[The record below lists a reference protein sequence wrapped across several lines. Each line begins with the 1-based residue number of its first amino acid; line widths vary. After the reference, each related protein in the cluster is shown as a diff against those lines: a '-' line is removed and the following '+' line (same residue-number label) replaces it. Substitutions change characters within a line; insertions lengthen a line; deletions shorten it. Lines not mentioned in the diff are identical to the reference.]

1 MKALA
6 FTLGLL
12 AVACTPSANNAKK
25 NTPSTTP
32 TTDRVYTISCESTG
46 GEWVSY
52 LTKRHPYNSY
62 GARSGIWS
70 FLTVE
75 GQSVFATNCSAIF
88 KAE

>member
-6 FTLGLL
+6 FTLLALL
-12 AVACTPSANNAKK
+12 LGACTTSNDAIVQA
-25 NTPSTTP
+25 TPSTTR
-32 TTDRVYTISCESTG
+32 TKNRVYTISCEIG
-46 GEWVSY
+46 GEWVDY
-52 LTKRHPYNSY
+52 QTKRHPYQSY